1 MQLVRAMA
9 EAWSGAGITANAIAP
24 GFFPTALTGA
34 VFEDAAR
41 VQAIQAQT
49 AAGRVGELADLQGAA
64 IYLCRPASNYVTGQ
78 TLYGPFTDPLR
89 GWWFQRQITPQ
100 RSRHHASLDLH
111 RTPRSGLA

>member
-24 GFFPTALTGA
+24 GSVPTALTGA

-64 IYLCRPASNYVTGQ
+64 IYLCSPASNYVTGQ

-89 GWWFQRQITPQ
+89 TLYGPFTWMVVSAPDNTTTEQTSCKP
-100 RSRHHASLDLH
+100 
-111 RTPRSGLA
+111 